1 MTSWRETETPKP
13 ASKPVID
20 LKKAAVG
27 AFAALTIGSSVL
39 STPLP
44 AVAVDTF
51 SFSSTNIIAEK
62 VVRQGMYQDY
72 TVDIDQKYDDA
83 RSTFKDA
90 KETKS
95 KKGKFEDFMLF
106 KSAWSLFCASCIRCY
121 FTVGK
126 YTAILAILVVGS
138 FIIPMAQ
145 YFWYVRDDDSS
156 EKFFEP
162 EPEPKKKKWF

>member
-1 MTSWRETETPKP
+1 MSGTETPKP

-62 VVRQGMYQDY
+62 VVRQGMYQEY
-72 TVDIDQKYDDA
+72 EVDIDQKYDDA

-95 KKGKFEDFMLF
+95 KKGKLEDCMLF
-106 KSAWSLFCASCIRCY
+106 QSLISAL
-121 FTVGK
+121 
-126 YTAILAILVVGS
+126 
-138 FIIPMAQ
+138 
-145 YFWYVRDDDSS
+145 
-156 EKFFEP
+156 
-162 EPEPKKKKWF
+162 

>member
-1 MTSWRETETPKP
+1 M
-13 ASKPVID
+13 D

-62 VVRQGMYQDY
+62 IVRQGMYQDY
-72 TVDIDQKYDDA
+72 EVDIDQKYDDA

-95 KKGKFEDFMLF
+95 KKGKLEDV
-106 KSAWSLFCASCIRCY
+106 C
-121 FTVGK
+121 
-126 YTAILAILVVGS
+126 S
-138 FIIPMAQ
+138 FSP
-145 YFWYVRDDDSS
+145 
-156 EKFFEP
+156 
-162 EPEPKKKKWF
+162 